1 MKRLSFARR
10 FVGLP
15 SMVVLATAWPGVSA
29 PLPFIS
35 LPKPEAGMKIAKLIA
50 WSAIAFSLSV
60 WCGSEADALDNGKV
74 TDARKAVGTVM
85 IVTGE
90 GNPFDLPPGIV
101 LVNVT
106 ATLIHPQ
113 VLLTAGHFT
122 FFGTEGVPPF
132 LRLVVSFSPE
142 ALDESTWISIDQG
155 PGTQVVHPSFPPG
168 GIDDIDG
175 LPEPGVADVGLIFL
189 DSPITDIKPAK
200 LAKKTLK
207 HRDIG
212 DRMKVVGYGVTGP
225 EESFD
230 GFRRIGRSTLG
241 TLLDQNWASF
251 NFDPV
256 TICFGDSGGPTYH
269 KGRIVAIASDG
280 GADCASADWRAR
292 VDTRELKS
300 WIKETIRNRFGHWDD
315 D

>member
-1 MKRLSFARR
+1 MK
-10 FVGLP
+10 VP
-15 SMVVLATAWPGVSA
+15 
-29 PLPFIS
+29 
-35 LPKPEAGMKIAKLIA
+35 KLIA
-50 WSAIAFSLSV
+50 LSGVALALSV
-60 WCGSEADALDNGKV
+60 GYGSETHALVNGDV
-74 TDARKAVGTVM
+74 TEARKAVGTVM

-90 GNPFDLPPGIV
+90 GNPFDLPPGVV

-132 LRLVVSFSPE
+132 LRLVVSFSPT

-189 DSPITDIKPAK
+189 DSPITSIRPAK
-200 LAKKTLK
+200 LAREPLK
-207 HRDIG
+207 HHDIG
-212 DRMKVVGYGVTGP
+212 ERMRIVGYGLTGP
-225 EESFD
+225 EESLD
-230 GFRRIGRSTLG
+230 GLRRIGRSTLG

-251 NFDPV
+251 NRDSV
-256 TICFGDSGGPTYH
+256 KICFGDSGGPTFH
-269 KGRIVAIASDG
+269 EGRIVAIVSDG
-280 GADCASADWRAR
+280 AADCASADWRAR
-292 VDTRELKS
+292 VDTHEVKS
-300 WIKETIRNRFGHWDD
+300 WIKRAIRDRFGHWDD

>member
-1 MKRLSFARR
+1 MKAATLVALS
-10 FVGLP
+10 
-15 SMVVLATAWPGVSA
+15 GVA
-29 PLPFIS
+29 L
-35 LPKPEAGMKIAKLIA
+35 L
-50 WSAIAFSLSV
+50 LSV
-60 WCGSEADALDNGKV
+60 GCGSEADALVNGEL
-74 TDARKAVGTVM
+74 TEAREAVGTVM

-90 GNPFDLPPGIV
+90 GNPFDLPAGVV

-132 LRLVVSFSPE
+132 LRLVVSFSAT
-142 ALDESTWISIDQG
+142 ALDDSTWIPIDQG
-155 PGTQVVHPSFPPG
+155 PGTQVVHPSFPPD

-189 DSPITDIKPAK
+189 DRPITNIKPAK
-200 LAKKTLK
+200 LAKETLNE
-207 HRDIG
+207 HDIG
-212 DRMKVVGYGVTGP
+212 DRMKVVGYGLTGP

-230 GFRRIGRSTLG
+230 GLRRIGDSSLG

-251 NFDPV
+251 NLKPV
-256 TICFGDSGGPTYH
+256 KICFGDSGGPTFH
-269 KGRIVAIASDG
+269 HGRIVAIVSDG
-280 GADCASADWRAR
+280 AADCASADWRAR
-292 VDTRELKS
+292 VDTHEVSS
-300 WIKETIRNRFGHWDD
+300 WIKDTIRDRFGRCDD